1 MSFKKV
7 AVIGAG
13 VMGSGIAAQIANAG
27 VPVVLLD
34 IVPKDA
40 KDRSI
45 IAKGAIEKMLKTDP
59 APFMHKRNAKLITP
73 GNLEDDL
80 NLLADCDWIVEVVL
94 EDLNIKHAT
103 YEKIEKHR
111 KAGSIVTSNTS
122 TIPLAK
128 LVEGQSDNFKKDF
141 MITHFFNPPR
151 YMRLLEIIQ
160 GADTRQ
166 DAVDTVRD
174 FCDAQ
179 LGKGVV
185 FCKDTPGF
193 IVNRLLVFWMQAAV
207 NQALED
213 GVSIEVADAVMG
225 KPIGVPK
232 TAVFGLIDLVGV
244 DLMPYLSKSLLAT
257 LPADDELSPVQQ
269 KLPVLV
275 QPQALP

>member
-1 MSFKKV
+1 MEIKKV

-13 VMGSGIAAQIANAG
+13 VMGSGIAAQITNAG
-27 VPVVLLD
+27 IPVVLLD
-34 IVPKDA
+34 IVPKGA
-40 KDRSI
+40 EDRSV
-45 IAKGAIEKMLKTDP
+45 IAKGAIAKMLKTDP

-80 NLLADCDWIVEVVL
+80 ELLGDCDWIVEVVL
-94 EDLNIKHAT
+94 EDIKIKHAT
-103 YEKIEKHR
+103 YEKLEKHR
-111 KAGSIVTSNTS
+111 KKGSIITSNTS

-128 LVEGQSDNFKKDF
+128 LSEGQSDSFKKDF

-151 YMRLLEIIQ
+151 YMRLLEIIT
-160 GADTRQ
+160 GDLTRQ
-166 DAVDTVRD
+166 DAVDTIQS
-174 FCDAQ
+174 FCDVQ

-207 NQALED
+207 NQAIED
-213 GVSIEVADAVMG
+213 DVSIEVADAVMG

-244 DLMPYLSKSLLAT
+244 DLMPMNTEIFIKITALS
-257 LPADDELSPVQQ
+257 VR
-269 KLPVLV
+269 
-275 QPQALP
+275 